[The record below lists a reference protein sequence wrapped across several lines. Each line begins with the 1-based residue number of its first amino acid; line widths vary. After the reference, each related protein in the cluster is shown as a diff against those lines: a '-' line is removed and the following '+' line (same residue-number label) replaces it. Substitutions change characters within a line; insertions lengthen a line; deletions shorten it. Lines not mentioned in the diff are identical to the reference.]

1 MVEMK
6 FRNFVTLIIIGGL
19 IGGAGVAIIA
29 DSFVH
34 PSILESVVV
43 DADGVRTE
51 TYTVNSLDENDMFK
65 IWLGAAIGYGAS
77 VIGALYKA
85 RKGNGDDD

>member
-19 IGGAGVAIIA
+19 IGGSGIIIA
-29 DSFVH
+29 TDSFMN
-34 PSILESVVV
+34 PSVLLSEIISP
-43 DADGVRTE
+43 DGTITK
-51 TYTVNSLDENDMFK
+51 TYDNNTLDNNGIFK

-77 VIGALYKA
+77 VVGALYKA
-85 RKGNGDDD
+85 RKGNGDDE